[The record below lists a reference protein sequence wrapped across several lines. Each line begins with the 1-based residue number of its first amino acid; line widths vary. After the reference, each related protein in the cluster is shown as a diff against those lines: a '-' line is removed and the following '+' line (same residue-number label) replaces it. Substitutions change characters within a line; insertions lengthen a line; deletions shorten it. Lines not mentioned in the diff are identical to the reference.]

1 MKVIKRKLTQIVAI
15 LIVFHKNILLQN
27 AMRNWQ
33 IAYVVS
39 YIGVQKIMKATNT
52 FTVVSIM
59 SFMFLT
65 STSMTVV
72 ANGNHQLTCQEHTL
86 SVTLAPD
93 EVTQYQVVGWLCA
106 RGSLENKTVHVLLS
120 GSTYGSV
127 YWDFP
132 YKPNHYSYVRAASR
146 SGYATFNIDRI
157 GIGAS
162 DHPPGNEVTV
172 DANAFV
178 AHQIIQALRSGD
190 IGGVAF
196 EHVILVG
203 HSLGSTIAI
212 LVAAQYPEDS
222 DGVILTG
229 WAHNGMI
236 PDGFVESFFPA
247 NLDSRFSHLNL
258 DDDYVTTLPGTR
270 ELFYYLPM
278 AKQEVIAVD
287 EATRET
293 LTTGEM
299 STSLPI
305 IESPISQLIEVPV
318 LIIIGQYDVFF
329 CSDAGCNAT
338 TIVED
343 EQDWFSPEACIKVAV
358 VRRSG
363 HDLNLHRNAHAAFA
377 KMLRWAD
384 RHVGVNGAK
393 VGVCSQ

>member
-1 MKVIKRKLTQIVAI
+1 MKT
-15 LIVFHKNILLQN
+15 
-27 AMRNWQ
+27 
-33 IAYVVS
+33 
-39 YIGVQKIMKATNT
+39 TNT
-52 FTVVSIM
+52 FIVVSM
-59 SFMFLT
+59 MGFMFFA
-65 STSMTVV
+65 STPMTV
-72 ANGNHQLTCQEHTL
+72 AAGGGNQFTCQEHAL

-93 EVTQYQVVGWLCA
+93 EVTQYQIVGWLCA
-106 RGSLENKTVHVLLS
+106 KGSLENKTVHVLLS

-132 YKPNHYSYVRAASR
+132 YKPRRYSYVRAASH

-157 GIGAS
+157 GIGTS
-162 DHPPGNEVTV
+162 DHPLGDEVTV

-178 AHQIIQALRSGD
+178 VHQIIQALRSGD
-190 IGGVAF
+190 IGEVPF

-203 HSLGSTIAI
+203 HSLGSSIAI
-212 LVAAQYPEDS
+212 VAASQYPEDS

-229 WAHNGMI
+229 WAHNGLI

-247 NLDSRFSHLNL
+247 NLDPRFSHLNL
-258 DDDYVTTLPGTR
+258 DDGYVTTVPGAR
-270 ELFYYLPM
+270 KMFYYLPT
-278 AKQEVIAVD
+278 AKQEVIDID

-293 LTTGEM
+293 LTSGEM
-299 STSLPI
+299 NTSLPI

-318 LIIIGQYDVFF
+318 LIIIGQFDVFF
-329 CSDAGCNAT
+329 CSSDAGCNAT
-338 TIVED
+338 TIAED

-384 RHVGVNGAK
+384 RHVGVDGAK